1 MADEGLKV
9 QMSIRQSAEEL
20 QDMLK
25 ELNSWQDEMKIKDE
39 DLRNSKTITKKVRV
53 GSVLRLEN
61 LF

>member
-1 MADEGLKV
+1 MKV
-9 QMSIRQSAEEL
+9 QMSIRQNAEEL

>member
-9 QMSIRQSAEEL
+9 QMSIRQNAEEL

-39 DLRNSKTITKKVRV
+39 DLRNSKTVTKKVRV